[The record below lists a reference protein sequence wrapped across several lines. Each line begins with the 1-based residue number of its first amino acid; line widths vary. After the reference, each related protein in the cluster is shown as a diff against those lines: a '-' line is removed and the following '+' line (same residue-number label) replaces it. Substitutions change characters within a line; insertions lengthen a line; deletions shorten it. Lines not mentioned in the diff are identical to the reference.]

1 MLSGFVIAFVKNYK
15 LTLVLLCI
23 FPLIALSA
31 AIMNLLASRF
41 QTRILE
47 VYSSAGSIAEESFAS
62 ARTVIA
68 FNAQER
74 MSKAYAKKLEGG
86 RIEGQK
92 KSLATGVGISS
103 LFFIIYLGYALAFWY
118 GSKLL
123 STGEITSGD
132 ITTVFFSIL
141 IGAFALGQIAP
152 DLQAF
157 ALGTA
162 AAAKIYGTI
171 DRTPEIDPRDSNK
184 TILEPT
190 QVKGHIELVII
201 S

>member
-1 MLSGFVIAFVKNYK
+1 M
-15 LTLVLLCI
+15 
-23 FPLIALSA
+23 SA
-31 AIMNLLASRF
+31 AVMNLLATRF

-47 VYSSAGSIAEESFAS
+47 VYSSAGSIAEEAFSS

-74 MSKAYAKKLEGG
+74 MGKAYATKLANG

-92 KSLATGVGISS
+92 KSIATGMGIAS
-103 LFFIIYLGYALAFWY
+103 LFFIIYLGYSLAFWY
-118 GSKLL
+118 GSQLL
-123 STGEITSGD
+123 QTGDITSGD

-162 AAAKIYGTI
+162 AASKIYGTI
-171 DRTPEIDPRDSNK
+171 DRVPEIDPRDAEKSV
-184 TILEPT
+184 LESS
-190 QVKGHIELVII
+190 QIKGHIKLVRFKHAFLIE
-201 S
+201 